1 MGQGKS
7 QFSEEELQ
15 DYQDL
20 SYFTKKEVLYA
31 HQKFKAL
38 APEKIG
44 HNKNA
49 KLPLPK
55 VLTYPELKV
64 NPFGD
69 RICRI
74 FSSSHDGDCTFED
87 FLDMMSV
94 FSDAAPKAV
103 KAEHAFRI
111 FDFDGDDMLG
121 VTDLRQVVDRLTG
134 PQRLAEQDI
143 QHLIQNILDEADLD
157 DDGALS
163 FAEFEHIISKSSDF
177 ANTHGSFMRMKI
189 QQVKKDTST
198 QRNPTQINRTR
209 FSLGVEGEWVW
220 SRTTNPRPPI
230 VNRKLDASPSMM
242 YWPLTRYGMN
252 ATCHTKS
259 LSLDLCTSN
268 PLTWGLLIITLEEL
282 HRKSPGTALGMFLS
296 CAIAYL
302 AVPPHPHKG

>member
-7 QFSEEELQ
+7 QFTEEELQ

-20 SYFTKKEVLYA
+20 TYFTKKEVLYA

-38 APEKIG
+38 APEKVG

-49 KLPLPK
+49 KLPMTKILQ
-55 VLTYPELKV
+55 YPELRV

-94 FSDAAPKAV
+94 FSDGAPKAV

-134 PQRLAEQDI
+134 QQRVSEQDM

-177 ANTHGSFMRMKI
+177 ANAFRI
-189 QQVKKDTST
+189 
-198 QRNPTQINRTR
+198 R
-209 FSLGVEGEWVW
+209 L
-220 SRTTNPRPPI
+220 
-230 VNRKLDASPSMM
+230 
-242 YWPLTRYGMN
+242 
-252 ATCHTKS
+252 
-259 LSLDLCTSN
+259 
-268 PLTWGLLIITLEEL
+268 
-282 HRKSPGTALGMFLS
+282 
-296 CAIAYL
+296 
-302 AVPPHPHKG
+302 

>member
-15 DYQDL
+15 DYQLYLLQFKIYVDISDQEEQDPDEDQDL

-134 PQRLAEQDI
+134 PQRLAEQDM
-143 QHLIQNILDEADLD
+143 QHLIQNILEEADLD

-177 ANTHGSFMRMKI
+177 AK
-189 QQVKKDTST
+189 
-198 QRNPTQINRTR
+198 
-209 FSLGVEGEWVW
+209 
-220 SRTTNPRPPI
+220 
-230 VNRKLDASPSMM
+230 
-242 YWPLTRYGMN
+242 
-252 ATCHTKS
+252 
-259 LSLDLCTSN
+259 
-268 PLTWGLLIITLEEL
+268 
-282 HRKSPGTALGMFLS
+282 
-296 CAIAYL
+296 
-302 AVPPHPHKG
+302 